1 MKWIKQ
7 NSFLS
12 GLVAITVAGA
22 LLLWLL
28 GTKSSGRYE
37 KAKADYE
44 QALADTLRYETLDLY
59 PKPEH
64 LENKKIA
71 IQSYRDE
78 AEELQKAFG
87 RFRPESLENI
97 SIQAFSTAV
106 KAANSETR
114 LAFGEDIQIPE
125 EYFCG
130 FEVYRAGSPPGDAT
144 GILNYQLG
152 ALKQLMLRL
161 AEVKASGLINI
172 HRPLL
177 PEEKREAFAPEKGQ
191 VARKLPLEIVF
202 TGTEDSVRDFLSS
215 VVNDKEYFM
224 VVRSWRIVNK
234 KKIPPRKTD
243 ATFDDRAP
251 RNDRVGGAADNQPN
265 FGDLFNNDEN
275 VEGDA
280 EFEAL
285 PEQPDALALPPG
297 GSGRILSQVL
307 GQEELEVFVR
317 LDLLL
322 FLEAQELP

>member
-1 MKWIKQ
+1 M
-7 NSFLS
+7 
-12 GLVAITVAGA
+12 
-22 LLLWLL
+22 
-28 GTKSSGRYE
+28 
-37 KAKADYE
+37 
-44 QALADTLRYETLDLY
+44 
-59 PKPEH
+59 
-64 LENKKIA
+64 
-71 IQSYRDE
+71 
-78 AEELQKAFG
+78 
-87 RFRPESLENI
+87 
-97 SIQAFSTAV
+97 
-106 KAANSETR
+106 
-114 LAFGEDIQIPE
+114 
-125 EYFCG
+125 
-130 FEVYRAGSPPGDAT
+130 
-144 GILNYQLG
+144 
-152 ALKQLMLRL
+152 
-161 AEVKASGLINI
+161 
-172 HRPLL
+172 RPLR
-177 PEEKREAFAPEKGQ
+177 PRGQ

-243 ATFDDRAP
+243 ASFDDRAP
-251 RNDRVGGAADNQPN
+251 RNDRVGGAVDNQPN

-285 PEQPDALALPPG
+285 PEQPDALTLPLG